1 MAATASRWASRTEIP
16 AATRKATI
24 KIKHKTKSK
33 TKTKTKTTSLAAV
46 AASSALLFA
55 SPVSSARQTFPYV
68 PTTVLLSPPSLPGSP
83 ANSSSA
89 NAGIAYIFHPR
100 GAGLEL
106 LSVNISAT
114 ASGAA
119 SLQTL
124 STSLP
129 FLDGATDT
137 TAFLPTMADDG
148 SIVVQAG
155 DCMSAEGYDVWTY
168 TPPVT
173 DGTATTS
180 DPWHKTA
187 ATLPSTGDSDAGPY
201 ALGAGISFSAT
212 LAPTMS
218 DPVLYSYGGMCL
230 APTTD
235 DSAWQANGTY
245 TKSMLR
251 VAPSGAG
258 GQDQA
263 YTATFVSGKGPA
275 FPEAGFSFTSLSP
288 SISNRSGVVT
298 QQNRYV
304 LLGGHT
310 QQAFIN
316 MSSAAIWNLP
326 EESWSFATV
335 GGPRDVG
342 SSELAVKDL
351 ERRDG
356 ADDVE
361 SRSGHTA
368 VLNED
373 GTALIVLG
381 GWVGSVSQPASP
393 QLALLEMGDTYGD
406 WTWSIPS
413 QQPDDGIYG
422 HGAAILPGNVMMVY
436 GGYEIMATS
445 GSKARKRQSGGTGL
459 RFLNM
464 TSMSWSSSYSNPD
477 YATPSDGAG
486 AGAGNNDNIK
496 KIGLG
501 VGVGV
506 GFAAILGA
514 FVVYFCYKR
523 HLRKKKEARDETVRS
538 LAQDASRFLH
548 PDDDMMERDDG
559 SAFPWTGHAWYTGGP
574 DPYETIDR
582 SLGYESLRSGRN
594 PGGGQGGNYQPP
606 GLLIPRKPIPR
617 AARGAYQ
624 PPANLST
631 PGHIHPIY
639 EADEDDPEHGS
650 NARASRHRNQ
660 EPSTPTT
667 PGYAD
672 PFMTPTGSVPV
683 LNPGNRNSTTPSPEA
698 FLRRDPEVQ
707 DWQSDVDAA
716 EALLARMPSRRNSRV
731 SPTRRESMRS
741 ARSMADDERTAS
753 NVSESARSAISVPT
767 RQASTR
773 HTASPGPN
781 NLNLTIVTGADNRLG
796 TSSSSSSSGHTY
808 STAKSTFNALQAE
821 GPSLLL
827 QGRPRP
833 GKDHRAEGDDGGY
846 NDDDED
852 GYNYAANVPG
862 SPSKHKPRR
871 SLGWLGSLRR
881 VFSSG
886 VNNESSDSGHSHESP
901 RRLSLDQVSSDYEPR
916 LIGLSGIGGAELL
929 RRKQGRH
936 DWDVDQRSLDEWD
949 IEKAIE
955 QRLVQVMFTVPKER
969 LRVVNAEI
977 EREEEVVLVDPDKD
991 EMDGLDRLEADLEKR
1006 ALVEEYSRDK
1016 GKGRVL
1022 SVDDEDAVAAAAA
1035 AAAAA
1040 AGGQRRPDSPGD
1052 GSPVRGRRLVHLP
1065 PPRDGNTGHQHPLPS
1080 REDST
1085 EPRPSLTLRTAEVVS
1100 VARPK
1105 TRVLKMVE
1113 SFESRSR
1120 EGSPSLG

>member
-1 MAATASRWASRTEIP
+1 MTATASRWASGTEAP
-16 AATRKATI
+16 AAIR
-24 KIKHKTKSK
+24 
-33 TKTKTKTTSLAAV
+33 KTKTTALAAAV
-46 AASSALLFA
+46 AYALLFA
-55 SPVSSARQTFPYV
+55 PLVSSQQAFPYV
-68 PTTVLLSPPSLPGSP
+68 PTTVLLSSSLPGS
-83 ANSSSA
+83 SA
-89 NAGIAYIFHPR
+89 NTSGGNGGLAYIFHHR
-100 GAGLEL
+100 GSGTGTGVEL

-114 ASGAA
+114 VSGAA
-119 SLQTL
+119 SLQTV

-137 TAFLPTMADDG
+137 TAFVPTMADNG

-168 TPPVT
+168 TSPAP
-173 DGTATTS
+173 GAAANS
-180 DPWHKTA
+180 GAWHKIE
-187 ATLPSTGDSDAGPY
+187 ATLPSTADSDAGPY

-218 DPVLYSYGGMCL
+218 EPVLYSYGGMCL

-235 DSAWQANGTY
+235 ESTWQANGTY

-251 VAPSGAG
+251 VAPSNSGAP
-258 GQDQA
+258 A
-263 YTATFVSGKGPA
+263 YTADFVSGKGPA
-275 FPEAGFSFTSLSP
+275 FPEAGFSFTPLSP
-288 SISNRSGVVT
+288 SISNRSGIVT

-316 MSSAAIWNLP
+316 MSSAAIWSLP
-326 EESWSFATV
+326 EESWNFATV
-335 GGPRDVG
+335 GAPRVG
-342 SSELAVKDL
+342 SSELAVKDV
-351 ERRDG
+351 EKRGG
-356 ADDVE
+356 ADSVE

-373 GTALIVLG
+373 GTALIILG

-393 QLALLEMGDTYGD
+393 QLALLKMGDTYGD

-436 GGYEIMATS
+436 GGYEITRS
-445 GSKARKRQSGGTGL
+445 GSKAKRQSNGTGL

-464 TSMSWSSSYSNPD
+464 TSMSWTSSYSNPNHD
-477 YATPSDGAG
+477 SSLDEPATNSGES
-486 AGAGNNDNIK
+486 NIK
-496 KIGLG
+496 NIGLG
-501 VGVGV
+501 VGLGV
-506 GFAAILGA
+506 GLAAVIGA
-514 FVVYFCYKR
+514 FLVYFCYKR

-559 SAFPWTGHAWYTGGP
+559 SVFPWTGHAWHTGGP
-574 DPYETIDR
+574 DPYDSIDR

-594 PGGGQGGNYQPP
+594 PGGQGTYQPP

-624 PPANLST
+624 PAANLTT

-650 NARASRHRNQ
+650 NARGSRHRNQ
-660 EPSTPTT
+660 EPGTPTT

-672 PFMTPTGSVPV
+672 PFMTPTSSVPV
-683 LNPGNRNSTTPSPEA
+683 LNPGNRNSMTPSPEA
-698 FLRRDPEVQ
+698 LLRRDPEVQ
-707 DWQSDVDAA
+707 DWQYDVDAA

-741 ARSMADDERTAS
+741 ARSIADDERTAS

-773 HTASPGPN
+773 RASPGPN
-781 NLNLTIVTGADNRLG
+781 NLTIITDNRLG

-808 STAKSTFNALQAE
+808 STAKTTFNALQAE

-827 QGRPRP
+827 QGKRPLNE
-833 GKDHRAEGDDGGY
+833 HA
-846 NDDDED
+846 DDDED
-852 GYNYAANVPG
+852 DPAHMPS

-881 VFSSG
+881 VFSSN
-886 VNNESSDSGHSHESP
+886 VNESSDSSNHESP

-936 DWDVDQRSLDEWD
+936 DWDIDQKSLDEWD

-969 LRVVNAEI
+969 LRVVNAEV
-977 EREEEVVLVDPDKD
+977 EREEEVILVDPDKD
-991 EMDGLDRLEADLEKR
+991 EMEGLDRSDADLEKR
-1006 ALVEEYSRDK
+1006 AMEEEYRDK
-1016 GKGRVL
+1016 GKGKGL
-1022 SVDDEDAVAAAAA
+1022 AVDDGPPRD
-1035 AAAAA
+1035 
-1040 AGGQRRPDSPGD
+1040 QRRPESPGD

-1065 PPRDGNTGHQHPLPS
+1065 PPRDDGTGHQHPLPS
-1080 REDST
+1080 REDSA

>member
-1 MAATASRWASRTEIP
+1 MTATASWWASGTEAP
-16 AATRKATI
+16 AAIRKP
-24 KIKHKTKSK
+24 
-33 TKTKTKTTSLAAV
+33 KTTALAAY
-46 AASSALLFA
+46 ALLLAPFASSQ
-55 SPVSSARQTFPYV
+55 QTFPYV
-68 PTTVLLSPPSLPGSP
+68 PTTVLLSASLPGTP
-83 ANSSSA
+83 ANSSG
-89 NAGIAYIFHPR
+89 NGGLAYIFHHR
-100 GAGLEL
+100 GSGSGVEL

-114 ASGAA
+114 VSGAA
-119 SLQTL
+119 SLQTV

-129 FLDGATDT
+129 FLDDATDT
-137 TAFLPTMADDG
+137 TAFLPTMADNG
-148 SIVVQAG
+148 SVMVQAG
-155 DCMSAEGYDVWTY
+155 DCMSAQGYDVWTY
-168 TPPVT
+168 TPPAA
-173 DGTATTS
+173 GAAAS
-180 DPWHKTA
+180 SGSWHKTE
-187 ATLPSTGDSDAGPY
+187 ATLPSTADSDAGPY

-218 DPVLYSYGGMCL
+218 EPVLYSYGGMCL

-235 DSAWQANGTY
+235 ESAWQANGTY

-251 VAPSGAG
+251 VALRIPGRWR
-258 GQDQA
+258 
-263 YTATFVSGKGPA
+263 PA
-275 FPEAGFSFTSLSP
+275 FPEAGFSFTPLSP
-288 SISNRSGVVT
+288 SISNRSGIVT

-316 MSSAAIWNLP
+316 MSSAAIWSLP
-326 EESWSFATV
+326 EESWNFATV
-335 GGPRDVG
+335 GAPRVG
-342 SSELAVKDL
+342 SSELAVKDV
-351 ERRDG
+351 EKRGGTDS
-356 ADDVE
+356 VE

-381 GWVGSVSQPASP
+381 GWVGSVSQAASP
-393 QLALLEMGDTYGD
+393 QLALLKMGDTYGD

-436 GGYEIMATS
+436 GGYEITSS
-445 GSKARKRQSGGTGL
+445 GSKAKRQSSGTGL

-464 TSMSWSSSYSNPD
+464 TSMSWTSSYSNPNHD
-477 YATPSDGAG
+477 SSLDEPVSNSGG
-486 AGAGNNDNIK
+486 NDNIK
-496 KIGLG
+496 NIGLG
-501 VGVGV
+501 VGLGV
-506 GFAAILGA
+506 GLAAVIGA
-514 FVVYFCYKR
+514 FLVYFCYKR

-559 SAFPWTGHAWYTGGP
+559 SVFPWTSHAWYTGGP
-574 DPYETIDR
+574 DPYDSIDR

-594 PGGGQGGNYQPP
+594 PGGQGTYQPP

-624 PPANLST
+624 PAANLTT

-660 EPSTPTT
+660 EPGTPTT

-672 PFMTPTGSVPV
+672 PFMTPTSSVPV
-683 LNPGNRNSTTPSPEA
+683 LNPGNRNSMTPSPEA
-698 FLRRDPEVQ
+698 LLRRDPEVQ

-753 NVSESARSAISVPT
+753 NRADAPGVNAARK
-767 RQASTR
+767 
-773 HTASPGPN
+773 PGPN
-781 NLNLTIVTGADNRLG
+781 NLTIITDNRLG

-808 STAKSTFNALQAE
+808 STAKTTFNALQAE

-827 QGRPRP
+827 QGKRPLNE
-833 GKDHRAEGDDGGY
+833 HA
-846 NDDDED
+846 DDDED
-852 GYNYAANVPG
+852 DFAHMPS

-881 VFSSG
+881 VFSSN
-886 VNNESSDSGHSHESP
+886 VNESSDSSNHESP

-936 DWDVDQRSLDEWD
+936 DWDIDQKSLDEWD

-969 LRVVNAEI
+969 LRVVNAEV
-977 EREEEVVLVDPDKD
+977 EREEEVILVDPDKD
-991 EMDGLDRLEADLEKR
+991 EMEGLDRSDADLEKR
-1006 ALVEEYSRDK
+1006 ALEEDYRDK
-1016 GKGRVL
+1016 GKGKGL
-1022 SVDDEDAVAAAAA
+1022 AV
-1035 AAAAA
+1035 
-1040 AGGQRRPDSPGD
+1040 GDGPPREQRRPESPGD

-1065 PPRDGNTGHQHPLPS
+1065 PPRDDGAGHQHPLPS
-1080 REDST
+1080 REDSA

>member
-1 MAATASRWASRTEIP
+1 MAATASRWASRTEAP
-16 AATRKATI
+16 AATRKTTI
-24 KIKHKTKSK
+24 KIEYKTKNK

-89 NAGIAYIFHPR
+89 NGGIAYIFHPR

-119 SLQTL
+119 SLQTI

-129 FLDGATDT
+129 FLEGATDT
-137 TAFLPTMADDG
+137 TAVLPTMADDG

-235 DSAWQANGTY
+235 DSTWQGNGTY

-258 GQDQA
+258 GQDEA

-373 GTALIVLG
+373 GTALIILG

-436 GGYEIMATS
+436 GGYEITATS

-477 YATPSDGAG
+477 YATPSNG

-514 FVVYFCYKR
+514 FLVYFCYKR

-559 SAFPWTGHAWYTGGP
+559 PVFPWTGHAWYTGGP

-594 PGGGQGGNYQPP
+594 PGGGQGGTYQPP

-624 PPANLST
+624 SPANLST

-852 GYNYAANVPG
+852 GYNYAAN
-862 SPSKHKPRR
+862 
-871 SLGWLGSLRR
+871 
-881 VFSSG
+881 
-886 VNNESSDSGHSHESP
+886 SP

-949 IEKAIE
+949 IEKAVE

-991 EMDGLDRLEADLEKR
+991 DMDGLDGLEADLEKR
-1006 ALVEEYSRDK
+1006 ALVEEYNRDK
-1016 GKGRVL
+1016 GKGRAL
-1022 SVDDEDAVAAAAA
+1022 IVDDDHAAAAA
-1035 AAAAA
+1035 AADA

-1065 PPRDGNTGHQHPLPS
+1065 PPRDGDTGHQHPLPS